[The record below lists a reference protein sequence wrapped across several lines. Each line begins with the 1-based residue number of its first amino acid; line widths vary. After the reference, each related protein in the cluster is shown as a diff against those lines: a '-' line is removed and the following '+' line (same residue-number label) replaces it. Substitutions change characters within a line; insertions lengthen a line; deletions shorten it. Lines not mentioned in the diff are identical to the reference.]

1 MNQLILRFL
10 LSALS
15 CWLPIVKGSEGE
27 RERESPT
34 TGLSY
39 PKAKNKAIGRDYFV
53 SIPRAFIF
61 ILPGNVLMEK
71 GFVD

>member
-1 MNQLILRFL
+1 MASHCLE
-10 LSALS
+10 
-15 CWLPIVKGSEGE
+15 GSEGE
-27 RERESPT
+27 REGEPKYRSQLT
-34 TGLSY
+34 
-39 PKAKNKAIGRDYFV
+39 KAKNRSHRRDYFV